1 MTDKIPLKFLRHS
14 VGISAKH
21 SRGCTEAIDRNEFG
35 SDFNDKKKWR
45 VNQKYSE
52 GGSQKKKGCGRGK
65 ELICSHI
72 LTEKRL
78 EVLVYGRS
86 Q

>member
-35 SDFNDKKKWR
+35 SDFNDKK
-45 VNQKYSE
+45 SGE
-52 GGSQKKKGCGRGK
+52 
-65 ELICSHI
+65 
-72 LTEKRL
+72 
-78 EVLVYGRS
+78 
-86 Q
+86 